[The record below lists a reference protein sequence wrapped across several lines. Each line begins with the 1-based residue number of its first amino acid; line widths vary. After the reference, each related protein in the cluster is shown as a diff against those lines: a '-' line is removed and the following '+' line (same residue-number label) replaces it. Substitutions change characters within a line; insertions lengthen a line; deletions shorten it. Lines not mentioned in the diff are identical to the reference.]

1 MGGES
6 KEWSVIPPKKK
17 FWGVGE
23 EKVSEKPRGVGGE
36 SKKWSVVPPKKKF
49 WGEEMEKYLKYPI
62 AE

>member
-1 MGGES
+1 M
-6 KEWSVIPPKKK
+6 IPPKKK

-49 WGEEMEKYLKYPI
+49 WGEEMEKYLKPPI
-62 AE
+62 EE